1 MKDEYAKSDNNL
13 SLSPMNQQLL
23 SSGILAN
30 AQISI
35 LDYDKI
41 GSTNLQDLPPD
52 HLEHF
57 FSAGGGAL
65 AGSNKVLSVARPD
78 EKHVKKDTGFKIK
91 EKVQQMIS
99 EDIKKTK
106 YSRYESFKLN
116 GDNFPLPQIDELE
129 NKLSKKVVILTPI
142 TNEEDESGPQ
152 SEIKR
157 QKINGDELLRNLLRK
172 QSTYNFEQWLRRE
185 ERKNPE
191 DQSVILLLTV

>member
-1 MKDEYAKSDNNL
+1 
-13 SLSPMNQQLL
+13 
-23 SSGILAN
+23 LAN

-65 AGSNKVLSVARPD
+65 AGSNKVISVAKPD
-78 EKHVKKDTGFKIK
+78 EKYVKKDTGLKSK
-91 EKVQQMIS
+91 EKAQLIS
-99 EDIKKTK
+99 DDIKKTK

-129 NKLSKKVVILTPI
+129 NKISKKVVILTPI

-157 QKINGDELLRNLLRK
+157 QKISGDELLRNLLRK
-172 QSTYNFEQWLRRE
+172 QSTHNFEQWLSRE
-185 ERKNPE
+185 ERKNSE

>member
-1 MKDEYAKSDNNL
+1 M
-13 SLSPMNQQLL
+13 
-23 SSGILAN
+23 AN

-65 AGSNKVLSVARPD
+65 AGSSNKVISVAKPD
-78 EKHVKKDTGFKIK
+78 EKHVKKDTGLKSK
-91 EKVQQMIS
+91 EKPQQQLIS
-99 EDIKKTK
+99 DDIKKTK

-116 GDNFPLPQIDELE
+116 GDNFPLPQIEELE
-129 NKLSKKVVILTPI
+129 NKISKKVVILTPI

-157 QKINGDELLRNLLRK
+157 QKISGDELLRNLLRK
-172 QSTYNFEQWLRRE
+172 QSTYNFEQWLSRE
-185 ERKNPE
+185 ERKNSE